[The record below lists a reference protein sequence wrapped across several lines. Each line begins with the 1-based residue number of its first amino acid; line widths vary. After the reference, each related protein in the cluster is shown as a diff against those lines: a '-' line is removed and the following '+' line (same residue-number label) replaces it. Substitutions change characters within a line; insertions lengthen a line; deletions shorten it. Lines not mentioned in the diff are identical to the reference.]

1 MGHSLVAALELEW
14 LLLWRTP
21 RNTADMVPLRAAS
34 WIGTVDMVDLSRFC
48 SVFILDNSDRIYVFA
63 EFALDQNINGK
74 VAWVLR

>member
-1 MGHSLVAALELEW
+1 
-14 LLLWRTP
+14 
-21 RNTADMVPLRAAS
+21 
-34 WIGTVDMVDLSRFC
+34 MVDLSRFC